1 MYLFTKWFG
10 TFLCDKTGVKKYI
23 LFPKDEKKIAEK
35 LLMISQERI
44 LTEEKELSE
53 KNDVVVFEKR
63 MQKIGK
69 YIPDDDFF
77 KSFTLKPEE
86 YGFNFDLLKKASLIV
101 SQENASKKLSSPDFQ
116 IVQMIKTL
124 DDFIQT
130 SNLLL
135 ERLDSWSDF
144 CPPDNRIDP
153 LKNTYETVN
162 SEIINLQNQIEKDM
176 RLVAPNISSI
186 VGPIIG
192 ARLISYAGSLI
203 RLAMLPASTI
213 QILGA
218 EKALFRFKKQGSL
231 PPKHGVIFQHPFIN
245 KAGRSE
251 RGKIA
256 RVLAAKI
263 STAAK
268 ADVFTK
274 RDLSKNLKEELEI
287 RIKEI
292 RTS

>member
-1 MYLFTKWFG
+1 MYLITKWFG
-10 TFLCDKTGVKKYI
+10 TFLCDKTGIKKYI

-35 LLMISQERI
+35 LLMISQGLI
-44 LTEEKELSE
+44 LTEEKELSK

-63 MQKIGK
+63 LQKIGK
-69 YIPDDDFF
+69 YLPDDDFF
-77 KSFTLKPEE
+77 KSFILKPEE
-86 YGFNFDLLKKASLIV
+86 YELNFDLLKKASLIV
-101 SQENASKKLSSPDFQ
+101 SQENVSEKLSSPDFQ
-116 IVQMIKTL
+116 IIQMIKTL

-144 CPPDNRIDP
+144 CPPDDRIDP
-153 LKNTYETVN
+153 LKKTYETVN

-176 RLVAPNISSI
+176 HVVAPNISNI
-186 VGPIIG
+186 VGPLIG
-192 ARLISYAGSLI
+192 ARLISYAGGLQ
-203 RLAMLPASTI
+203 RLAMLPSSTI

-231 PPKHGVIFQHPFIN
+231 PPKHGVIFQHPYIN

-268 ADVFTK
+268 ADAFTK
-274 RDLSKNLKEELEI
+274 RDLSKELKEELEI

-292 RTS
+292 RNL

>member
-1 MYLFTKWFG
+1 MYLVTKWFG
-10 TFLCDKTGVKKYI
+10 TFLCDKTGIKKYI
-23 LFPKDEKKIAEK
+23 LFQKNEKKIAEK
-35 LLMISQERI
+35 LLMISQGMI
-44 LTEEKELSE
+44 LTEEKELSK
-53 KNDVVVFEKR
+53 KNDIVVFEKR
-63 MQKIGK
+63 LQIIGK
-69 YIPDDDFF
+69 YLPDDDFF
-77 KSFTLKPEE
+77 KSFILKPEE

-162 SEIINLQNQIEKDM
+162 SEIINVQNQIEKEM
-176 RLVAPNISSI
+176 HVVAPNISI
-186 VGPIIG
+186 VVGPLIG
-192 ARLISYAGSLI
+192 ARLISYAGGLQ
-203 RLAMLPASTI
+203 RLAMLPSSTI

-231 PPKHGVIFQHPFIN
+231 PPKHGIIFQHPYIN

-268 ADVFTK
+268 ADAFTK

-292 RTS
+292 RNP

>member
-1 MYLFTKWFG
+1 MYLVTKWFG

-35 LLMISQERI
+35 LLMISKGQI
-44 LTEEKELSE
+44 LTEEKELS
-53 KNDVVVFEKR
+53 KKTDVIVFEKR
-63 MQKIGK
+63 LQEIGK
-69 YIPDDDFF
+69 YAPDDGFF
-77 KSFTLKPEE
+77 KSFILKPEE
-86 YGFNFDLLKKASLIV
+86 YGLNFELLKKASLIV
-101 SQENASKKLSSPDFQ
+101 SQENASEKLSHPDAQ
-116 IVQMIKTL
+116 IIQMIKTL

-144 CPPDNRIDP
+144 CPPDNRINP

-162 SEIINLQNQIEKDM
+162 SEITNLQNQIEKDM
-176 RLVAPNISSI
+176 HVVAPNVSSV
-186 VGPIIG
+186 VGPLIG
-192 ARLISYAGSLI
+192 ARLMSYAGGLQ
-203 RLAMLPASTI
+203 RLAMLPSSTI

-231 PPKHGVIFQHPFIN
+231 PPKHGVIFQHPYIN

-268 ADVFTK
+268 ADAFTK
-274 RDLSKNLKEELEI
+274 RDLSKDLKEELER

-292 RTS
+292 RNP